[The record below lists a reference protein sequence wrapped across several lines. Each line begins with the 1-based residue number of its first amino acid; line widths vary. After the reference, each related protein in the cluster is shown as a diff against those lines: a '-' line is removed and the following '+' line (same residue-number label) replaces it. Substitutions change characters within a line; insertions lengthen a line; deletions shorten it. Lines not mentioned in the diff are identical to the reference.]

1 MKDFGRPLGKLLERE
16 GEQVK
21 LSLFVSKDLACLQG
35 HFPQLPVV
43 PGLAQ
48 LHWAV
53 LFGAEYV
60 APSNQVQAVEALKYQ
75 HVMQPENEVQLELR
89 FDPKSNKLHF
99 RYYSEQHAYSSGRV
113 VLKVDNV

>member
-1 MKDFGRPLGKLLERE
+1 MKDFGRPLGRLLMRE
-16 GEQVK
+16 GDHVELGLV
-21 LSLFVSKDLACLQG
+21 VSSELPCLQG

-60 APSNQVQAVEALKYQ
+60 APSNQVLAVEALKYQ
-75 HVMQPENEVQLELR
+75 HVMQPGNEVTLYLR
-89 FDPKSNKLHF
+89 FDVKSHKLHF
-99 RYYSEQHAYSSGRV
+99 KFYSEQHAYSSGRIL
-113 VLKVDNV
+113 LKVDNV